1 MGLPGAFGKLL
12 EWIQYNIMSTRE
24 KIDLYLNKWVSR
36 KLMVFAVACAG
47 LFSGYLT
54 STDWVIIAT
63 AYVSIQGFTDIVKKL
78 KG

>member
-1 MGLPGAFGKLL
+1 
-12 EWIQYNIMSTRE
+12 MSARE

-36 KLMVFAVACAG
+36 KLMVFAVASAG
-47 LFSGYLT
+47 LFSGYL
-54 STDWVIIAT
+54 SSIDWVIIAT